1 MENEDEKKLTTFT
14 KVAIVGIFVAI
25 LAIFVVIS
33 MTMDR
38 YVKAIIVL
46 ALIGLIAKL
55 TQRVIVDINDLWNFF
70 DLYRRLK
77 R

>member
-33 MTMDR
+33 MTIDR